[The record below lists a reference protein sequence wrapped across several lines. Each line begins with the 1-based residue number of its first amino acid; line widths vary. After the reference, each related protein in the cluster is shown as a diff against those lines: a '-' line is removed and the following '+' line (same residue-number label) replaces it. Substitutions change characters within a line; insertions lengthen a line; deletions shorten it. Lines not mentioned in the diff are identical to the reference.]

1 VRKRN
6 ILPFLSLV
14 CVFVFGFT
22 SRSTPR
28 VSTSADSI
36 ESIKAQYAAI
46 NKNINRY
53 RKVDKD
59 LPGYSSEGGSLIA
72 YFDGN
77 SIKRIDAQFYGEM
90 GLANEEYYY
99 SNGRLIFV
107 FRKES
112 NYDRPLSGNIVSTK
126 ENRFYFS
133 DASLIRW
140 IDENGR
146 HMSSSD
152 SDYRTKQNEYLTNSK
167 EFVTLAQS
175 KSKPHSH

>member
-1 VRKRN
+1 
-6 ILPFLSLV
+6 LA
-14 CVFVFGFT
+14 CVFAFTFT
-22 SRSTPR
+22 SQSTPR
-28 VSTSADSI
+28 VSPAADAI
-36 ESIKAQYAAI
+36 ASIKAQYAAI

-112 NYDRPLSGNIVSTK
+112 AYDRPLSGNVVSTK

-140 IDENGR
+140 IDENGKQVP
-146 HMSSSD
+146 SSN
-152 SDYRTKQNEYLTNSK
+152 SDYRKKQTEYLSYSK
-167 EFVTLAQS
+167 EFVTLARS
-175 KSKPHSH
+175 KTKPHSHG